1 MENSYILLH
10 INFVHHNIYHVFIVI
25 NIMISIL
32 KKYLK
37 LLKIRKLEEVLKL
50 WIQSSNFEN
59 HFPEDRKK
67 KLSATI

>member
-1 MENSYILLH
+1 
-10 INFVHHNIYHVFIVI
+10 
-25 NIMISIL
+25 MISIL
-32 KKYLK
+32 KKCLK

>member
-1 MENSYILLH
+1 
-10 INFVHHNIYHVFIVI
+10 
-25 NIMISIL
+25 MISIL

-67 KLSATI
+67 KLGATI